1 MRLVVSKE
9 ATLVNPAPSITSDM
23 TLDALLEER
32 PFVRAVLVKHFGAG
46 ILTPRN
52 MWAHEP
58 LQTACRIRGVDL
70 AELLADL
77 TAAGGAGSL

>member
-1 MRLVVSKE
+1 M
-9 ATLVNPAPSITSDM
+9 NPAPSITPDM

-32 PFVRAVLVKHFGAG
+32 PSVRTVLVKHFGAG
-46 ILTPRN
+46 VLAPRN

-77 TAAGGAGSL
+77 MAAR

>member
-1 MRLVVSKE
+1 MPASPLVGAVSAE
-9 ATLVNPAPSITSDM
+9 ITV
-23 TLDALLEER
+23 DALLEER
-32 PFVRAVLVKHFGAG
+32 PYVRAVLVKHFGAG
-46 ILTPRN
+46 VLTPRN

-77 TAAGGAGSL
+77 AAAADG